1 MRHVQFTAFVAAFSG
16 SLSQAINFSPARPPA
31 WPLAVRSPYLST
43 WLDGSSGGSLAG
55 HWPTFWAYALFP
67 FFFFSNSHKPR
78 DHRGI
83 TNKYLDSGQITGWQG
98 FVAVDGAVYNWMG
111 AAPGPAVANQTSATY
126 TSTNTVFTFDVEGK
140 VTLKATFLS
149 PVYPNDLLKQ
159 SLQHSY
165 MDITAVSADGASHS
179 VQVYFDTSGELASGR
194 DASQTITWDHGT
206 NGGVEYHT
214 FQLSNQR
221 QFVELSDQPAWG
233 QFFVSTADAKGVGS
247 QRSISS
253 AAQAF

>member
-1 MRHVQFTAFVAAFSG
+1 M
-16 SLSQAINFSPARPPA
+16 
-31 WPLAVRSPYLST
+31 
-43 WLDGSSGGSLAG
+43 
-55 HWPTFWAYALFP
+55 
-67 FFFFSNSHKPR
+67 
-78 DHRGI
+78 
-83 TNKYLDSGQITGWQG
+83 
-98 FVAVDGAVYNWMG
+98 AVDGAVYNWMG
-111 AAPGPAVANQTSATY
+111 AAPGPAVANQTSVTY

-149 PVYPNDLLKQ
+149 PIYPNDLLKQ

-165 MDITAVSADGASHS
+165 IDVTAVSADGASHS

-194 DASQTITWDHGT
+194 DASQAITWDHGT

-233 QFFVSTADAKGVGS
+233 QFFAATADTDGVSS
-247 QRSISS
+247 QRKVLEFKTSRLTFVRRSRGRLAKIRSCVAS
-253 AAQAF
+253 L

>member
-1 MRHVQFTAFVAAFSG
+1 MRSVQFAASVAAFFG
-16 SLSQAINFSPARPPA
+16 GLSHAIDFSPARPPA

-55 HWPTFWAYALFP
+55 HWPTFWAYVALP
-67 FFFFSNSHKPR
+67 SPKPLNHAVLT
-78 DHRGI
+78 DIHPE
-83 TNKYLDSGQITGWQG
+83 SGQITGWQG

-165 MDITAVSADGASHS
+165 VDVTAVSADGASHS
-179 VQVYFDTSGELASGR
+179 VQVYLDTSGELASGR
-194 DASQTITWDHGT
+194 DASQAITWDHGT

-221 QFVELSDQPAWG
+221 QFVELGDQPAWG
-233 QFFVSTADAKGVGS
+233 QWFVSTADTDGVGS
-247 QRSISS
+247 QRNIWS
-253 AAQAF
+253 AGQAV

>member
-1 MRHVQFTAFVAAFSG
+1 M
-16 SLSQAINFSPARPPA
+16 
-31 WPLAVRSPYLST
+31 
-43 WLDGSSGGSLAG
+43 
-55 HWPTFWAYALFP
+55 P
-67 FFFFSNSHKPR
+67 FLTILPM
-78 DHRGI
+78 
-83 TNKYLDSGQITGWQG
+83 DSGQITGWQG

-165 MDITAVSADGASHS
+165 VDVTAVSADGASHS
-179 VQVYFDTSGELASGR
+179 VQVYLDTSGELASGR
-194 DASQTITWDHGT
+194 DASQAITWDHGT

-233 QFFVSTADAKGVGS
+233 QWFVSTADADGVS
-247 QRSISS
+247 PT
-253 AAQAF
+253 AQ

>member
-1 MRHVQFTAFVAAFSG
+1 MR
-16 SLSQAINFSPARPPA
+16 
-31 WPLAVRSPYLST
+31 AVL
-43 WLDGSSGGSLAG
+43 
-55 HWPTFWAYALFP
+55 
-67 FFFFSNSHKPR
+67 
-78 DHRGI
+78 
-83 TNKYLDSGQITGWQG
+83 TNIYLDSGQITGWQG

-165 MDITAVSADGASHS
+165 IDVTAVSADGASHS
-179 VQVYFDTSGELASGR
+179 VQVYLDSSGELASGR
-194 DASQTITWDHGT
+194 DASQNITWDHGT

-221 QFVELSDQPAWG
+221 QFVEISDQPAWG
-233 QFFVSTADAKGVGS
+233 QWFVSTADTDGVS
-247 QRSISS
+247 
-253 AAQAF
+253 F